1 MPLKNPNVLESD
13 TLNLNKEFLLKINK
27 FSLKFKNQYLED
39 LYNKQELPKLANF
52 FKYFYII
59 YFLIIVNESITV
71 IFQKKKHLNSEETVE
86 IDSTS
91 LIYIS
96 LSMIIALCL
105 VIIVDVLLWIK
116 QTKFNLLHNS
126 LSIIISL
133 LLMFSFRK
141 GININ

>member
-1 MPLKNPNVLESD
+1 M
-13 TLNLNKEFLLKINK
+13 
-27 FSLKFKNQYLED
+27 D